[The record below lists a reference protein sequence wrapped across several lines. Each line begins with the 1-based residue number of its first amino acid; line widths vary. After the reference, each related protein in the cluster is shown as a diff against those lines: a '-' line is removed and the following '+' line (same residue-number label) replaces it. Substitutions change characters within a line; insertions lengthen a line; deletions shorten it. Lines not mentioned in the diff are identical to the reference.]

1 MGLVSQVYRFRPIGS
16 SPSLTVLSEWSDG
29 SVCAA
34 PSTQCPA
41 APALQF
47 VSESVLQGWCRQAQ
61 WIEEALEELRG
72 HLEPQLQ
79 RLSLQIRGRALGE
92 CQVCSNTHIPF
103 LVTFFSF

>member
-1 MGLVSQVYRFRPIGS
+1 MGLVSQVSTHRLF
-16 SPSLTVLSEWSDG
+16 SLAVLSEWSDG
-29 SVCAA
+29 SICAG

-47 VSESVLQGWCRQAQ
+47 VIESVLQGWCWQAQ
-61 WIEEALEELRG
+61 WLEEALEELRG

-79 RLSLQIRGRALGE
+79 WVSLQIRGRALGE
-92 CQVCSNTHIPF
+92 CQGCSNTNVLF